1 MCFLEASSAEGRA
14 LNFGASSFL
23 RAHWSPAYG
32 ARLHFL
38 EALTLDPTPCHLD
51 ELERQMKV
59 AMIILN
65 PTFLVFVQ
73 LVAP

>member
-1 MCFLEASSAEGRA
+1 VEGWT

-23 RAHWSPAYG
+23 PHWSPAYG
-32 ARLHFL
+32 ARLYFL
-38 EALTLDPTPCHLD
+38 EALTLDPTPSHLD

-65 PTFLVFVQ
+65 PTFLVFIQ
-73 LVAP
+73 LVAT

>member
-1 MCFLEASSAEGRA
+1 MCFLEASWAEAWA

-23 RAHWSPAYG
+23 PHWSPAY
-32 ARLHFL
+32 ARRLHL
-38 EALTLDPTPCHLD
+38 AEALTLDSTLCHLD
-51 ELERQMKV
+51 ELEWQMKV

>member
-23 RAHWSPAYG
+23 PNWSPAY
-32 ARLHFL
+32 ARRLHL
-38 EALTLDPTPCHLD
+38 AEALTLGFTTLCHLD
-51 ELERQMKV
+51 ELEWQMKV